1 MHLRRLAIALAAL
14 SLFSGCASKAPPV
27 QIPTIRTIAIVS
39 ASDPGV
45 LTVEKPRLYAGLD
58 YAGKARH
65 QMEVAGMQDQLK
77 FSLGVPTL
85 RFGTSITD
93 QVADTLRKAGFDV
106 TILDYVSRSG
116 PTQDEVDLRSL
127 TYSADAVLQ
136 VRITR
141 FGIYSTSKPNSYSPY
156 LRVRGIMYA
165 KSLPRPIV
173 DAEVYA
179 GTDASP
185 GDVSQIVLN
194 PNQEYVFY
202 DMLSTRNQELKAT
215 LVTAGQKSAQQ
226 LATQV
231 LEVIANA
238 RK

>member
-1 MHLRRLAIALAAL
+1 MLLRRLAIALTAL
-14 SLFSGCASKAPPV
+14 ALLSGCASKAPPV
-27 QIPTIRTIAIVS
+27 EIPTIRTIAIVS

-45 LTVEKPRLYAGLD
+45 LTVEKPRLYGGLD
-58 YAGKARH
+58 YAGKMQH
-65 QMEVAGMQDQLK
+65 QMEVTGMQDQLR
-77 FSLGVPTL
+77 FSLGVPAL
-85 RFGTSITD
+85 RFGTSITN
-93 QVADTLRKAGFDV
+93 QVAEELRRAGFEV

-127 TYSADAVLQ
+127 KYSADAVLQ

-141 FGIYSTSKPNSYSPY
+141 FGIYSTSKRNSYSPY
-156 LRVRGIMYA
+156 LRVSGVMYA

-194 PNQEYVFY
+194 PNQEYVFN

-215 LVTAGQKSAQQ
+215 LVTAGQRSAQQ

-231 LEVIANA
+231 LEVLATA